1 MSLQLLCYIVAAV
14 LLALA
19 AFGVATPRVSLAWL
33 GMLLWLVAYAF
44 VPLL

>member
-1 MSLQLLCYIVAAV
+1 MSLHLLLYIIAAV
-14 LLALA
+14 LIGLA
-19 AFGVATPRVSLAWL
+19 AFGVGAPRVSLAWL